1 MKLRYDTIPSIPVF
15 RWHGG
20 YDNRH
25 IPNGAGFDYEP
36 GSHTWSTRLASKA
49 PALAEYADEATIEQI
64 ERTALVH
71 EAAQVAEMAAAATIA
86 ASRAV
91 DADVEIPVP
100 PGLAYLLSRDR
111 LNEAAVSTDY
121 FRVHRRH
128 FLVAVRTKSEHTF
141 AWPDTP
147 IDRWTTTMINGDD
160 PTQTPAKLPTSP
172 FPRVQLD
179 WPTDAELA
187 SLAGEMAADRE
198 PVARLDDWVPVVQRY
213 AFGSDAFE
221 IVLVGRS
228 KQYGVQVTKPLSLL
242 DLGRGCAI
250 AFDGIYALGK
260 QGTGSL
266 PKEYLEHLIFGLEEC
281 GWEAWAGGG
290 NDHGLTLGVELGAAD
305 ENCDDGEIAVTVSYG
320 DRAIFKDD
328 ADELRDALEELARDA
343 ITQAIE
349 NRNNR

>member
-1 MKLRYDTIPSIPVF
+1 M
-15 RWHGG
+15 
-20 YDNRH
+20 
-25 IPNGAGFDYEP
+25 
-36 GSHTWSTRLASKA
+36 
-49 PALAEYADEATIEQI
+49 
-64 ERTALVH
+64 
-71 EAAQVAEMAAAATIA
+71 
-86 ASRAV
+86 
-91 DADVEIPVP
+91 
-100 PGLAYLLSRDR
+100 
-111 LNEAAVSTDY
+111 
-121 FRVHRRH
+121 
-128 FLVAVRTKSEHTF
+128 
-141 AWPDTP
+141 
-147 IDRWTTTMINGDD
+147 
-160 PTQTPAKLPTSP
+160 
-172 FPRVQLD
+172 QLD

>member
-1 MKLRYDTIPSIPVF
+1 MKLRYDTIPRVPVF

-20 YDNRH
+20 YDTRH
-25 IPNGAGFDYEP
+25 IHKGAGFDYEP
-36 GSHTWSTRLASKA
+36 GSHTWSTRLASKVR
-49 PALAEYADEATIEQI
+49 ALAEHADETTLEQI
-64 ERTALVH
+64 EHTVLVQ
-71 EAAQVAEMAAAATIA
+71 EAAQTAEIAAVAMIA

-100 PGLAYLLSRDR
+100 PGLAYLPYQRSRDS
-111 LNEAAVSTDY
+111 LNEAAGSTGY
-121 FRVHRRH
+121 FRVLRRH
-128 FLVAVRTKSEHTF
+128 FLVAYRTKDEQTF

-160 PTQTPAKLPTSP
+160 PTQTPATLPTSP

-187 SLAGEMAADRE
+187 SLAGEMAADGK
-198 PVARLDDWVPVVQRY
+198 PVVELDDWVPVVQRY
-213 AFGSDAFE
+213 AFGTDAFE

-228 KQYGVQVTKPLSLL
+228 KQYGVQVTKPVSLL

-266 PKEYLEHLIFGLEEC
+266 PTEYLEYLTFGLEEC
-281 GWEAWAGGG
+281 GWEAGR
-290 NDHGLTLGVELGAAD
+290 EAA
-305 ENCDDGEIAVTVSYG
+305 
-320 DRAIFKDD
+320 
-328 ADELRDALEELARDA
+328 
-343 ITQAIE
+343 
-349 NRNNR
+349 